1 MKKETLAKLLQM
13 KSIQDIPVIF
23 IIRIALAIMGIEDDN
38 E

>member
-13 KSIQDIPVIF
+13 KNVQDIPVIF
-23 IIRIALAIMGIEDDN
+23 IIRIALAIMEIEDDN